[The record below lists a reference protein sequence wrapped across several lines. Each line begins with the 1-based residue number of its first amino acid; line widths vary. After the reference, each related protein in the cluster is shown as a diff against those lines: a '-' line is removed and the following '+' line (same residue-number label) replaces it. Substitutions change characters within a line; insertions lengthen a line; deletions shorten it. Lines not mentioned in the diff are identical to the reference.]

1 MKFNFPILAKIAI
14 LGTLTSVI
22 AAGISIWVSYS
33 NQVSRGEE
41 NLLKNI
47 DNTLEG
53 VDYYFKDDESAGSNL
68 YALKTVTDKALEYYQ
83 DPDLKNAKLEDFQ
96 SFEEYE
102 KFFKSRAVWF
112 YPPPSAM
119 IGSREYLDFAG
130 CLRQIQSYSV
140 INMLS

>member
-53 VDYYFKDDESAGSNL
+53 VDYYFKDDESAASNL
-68 YALKTVTDKALEYYQ
+68 YALKTVTDKAVEYYQ

-96 SFEEYE
+96 S
-102 KFFKSRAVWF
+102 
-112 YPPPSAM
+112 
-119 IGSREYLDFAG
+119 
-130 CLRQIQSYSV
+130 
-140 INMLS
+140 